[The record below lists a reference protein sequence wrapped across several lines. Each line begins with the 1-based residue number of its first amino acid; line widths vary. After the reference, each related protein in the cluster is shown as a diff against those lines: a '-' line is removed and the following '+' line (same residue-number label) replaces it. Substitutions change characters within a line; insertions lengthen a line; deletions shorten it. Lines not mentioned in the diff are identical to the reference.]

1 MSDSDREK
9 WNRKYAVGDPVPR
22 EPSAVLLG
30 LDRYFPRA
38 GRALD
43 VAGGSGRHGIW
54 LAGRGLNVT
63 IADVSAVGLAV
74 ARERAAAA
82 DVRLTTLEADL
93 EAGEF
98 PPGPWDL
105 IVSVCYLWRPI
116 YAVYPRVLAPG
127 GILAVVQPTVR
138 NLERHDKPP
147 AGFLLEEG
155 ELPRLVTGLEVL
167 HYEEGWLAD
176 SRHDAALVARR
187 CMMEL

>member
-1 MSDSDREK
+1 MSDLDRQK
-9 WNRKYAVGDPVPR
+9 WDRKYAEGDPVPR

-30 LDRYFPRA
+30 LDRYLPQT

-54 LAGRGLNVT
+54 LTGRGLDVT
-63 IADVSAVGLAV
+63 IADVSPVGLAL

-82 DVRLTTLEADL
+82 GVRLTTLEADL

-116 YAVYPRVLAPG
+116 YAVYPRVLLPG

-155 ELPRLVTGLEVL
+155 ELPKLVTGLEVL

-176 SRHDAALVARR
+176 GRHDAALVARR
-187 CMMEL
+187 CMMAI

>member
-1 MSDSDREK
+1 MSDFDREK
-9 WNRKYAVGDPVPR
+9 WDRKYTEGDPVPR

-30 LDRYFPRA
+30 LDRYLPGA

-54 LAGRGLNVT
+54 LARRGLDVT

-82 DVRLTTLEADL
+82 DVTVRTLETDL
-93 EAGEF
+93 EAGPF

-116 YAVYPRVLAPG
+116 YAVYPHVLAPG
-127 GILAVVQPTVR
+127 GTLAVVQPTVR

-155 ELPRLVTGLEVL
+155 ELPKLVAGLEVL
-167 HYEEGWLAD
+167 YYEEGWLAD
-176 SRHDAALVARR
+176 GRHDAALVARR

>member
-1 MSDSDREK
+1 MSDFDREK
-9 WNRKYAVGDPVPR
+9 WNRKYAEGDPVPR
-22 EPSAVLLG
+22 EPSAVLVG
-30 LDRYFPRA
+30 LDRYLPHA

-54 LAGRGLNVT
+54 LAERGLDVT

-82 DVRLTTLEADL
+82 GVQLATLETDL
-93 EAGEF
+93 EAGHF

-105 IVSVCYLWRPI
+105 IVSVCYLWRPV
-116 YAVYPRVLAPG
+116 YAAFPRELAPG

-138 NLERHDKPP
+138 NLQRHDKPP

-155 ELPRLVTGLEVL
+155 ELPKLVPGLEVL
-167 HYEEGWLAD
+167 HYVEGWLAD
-176 SRHDAALVARR
+176 DRHDAVIVARR
-187 CMMEL
+187 CMMEI